1 MEKSWLTISRN
12 LEAYTDGIN
21 LFLDQAVA
29 NGVGP
34 DKFRCPYK
42 RCCNRYTFVRKTIVE
57 HLVLYDMDKDYKNAS
72 WRHHGES
79 FMGEQNIGIG
89 EEGVGPSIETGDQ
102 LTGIHD
108 VLNDVFV
115 QPLTEEGIGP
125 STEPLSKE
133 GRPKEVETFFKLLEE
148 ADQDLWPGCKEF
160 KKLEAVVRLYQIK
173 CLARMPDG
181 IFTTLLELIK
191 KMLPDGD
198 CLPESCYK
206 AKKLINDLGLTY
218 VKIDACPNNCMIY
231 WKETA
236 ELTACSVCGE
246 SRYKNVNEVDG
257 SRKKIAAKFGS
268 EIRNVRL
275 GLASDGFNPF
285 GKMRQ
290 DHSTWPVVLSVYNLP
305 PWMCMKQPNLL
316 LSLLIPGPRSLGK
329 EIDVYMRLLI
339 DELNE
344 LWEVGTPTYD
354 AYSNQNFT
362 MKAAVLWTISDF
374 PAYGMLSGWS
384 THGYK
389 ACPHCMHDKE
399 SIYLPASRKICYLG
413 HRRFIPADHR
423 FRRKT
428 TIFNG
433 RREHR
438 SAPRQW
444 TGLQCLEELCTL
456 RFTFGKPKKHTSVG
470 QRRKRTESSTSSKSQ
485 WKKKSIFYELPYWRH
500 MLIRHNLD
508 VMHIEKNICDNIVG
522 TLLDMDKKSK
532 DGLAARADLEI
543 LNIRHGQHPRRE
555 GNRTFRPPTLFT
567 LKREEKTAFCE
578 VLSTIRVPDGYSSNL
593 SQCVHVN
600 ERKIH
605 GLKSH
610 DCHVLMQQLLPLA
623 IRAVLPKSVTMILLE
638 LSAIFRQLCS
648 KKESEEG
655 FKQLNSRIALTL
667 CQLEKIFP
675 PAFFTV
681 MMHLPVHLADE
692 TAIAGPVPYRWMY
705 PIERYLQ
712 TLKRYVRNMG
722 HPEGSIAEAYLVD
735 ECLSFCSLYLRDVE
749 SRRTRRGRNEDGI
762 GRGVS
767 GGLSIF
773 HSKGCYMGSGENVE
787 LELNVLDQCHRYILN
802 NCDEVSPFRRQH
814 EEFLKNQHR
823 RARLT
828 MRQIKELSK
837 KEFPEWFRQH
847 INSRCHANDNLMSE
861 DLCWLANYPS
871 RVVTKYKSHI
881 IHGFRFRTKSV
892 DDKHKNQNCGVFVP
906 ANVPGA
912 IGQVNCYGRVIDM
925 FEVRYCGPTEA
936 GDRGRAVM
944 LFKCEWVN
952 SESPR
957 GMKTDQYGFTLV
969 NFNRLGFKEDPFILA
984 SQALQAFY
992 VEDTIEKDWH
1002 VVVRTQP
1009 RDLFDVLEDNDAL
1022 DDYAIPDL
1030 DDRLLDNENLQTRV
1044 GVEETHFHEVLPLPT
1059 QFPDFVNA
1067 ADDLTEDEME

>member
-1 MEKSWLTISRN
+1 MDNSWLTIPRN
-12 LEAYTDGIN
+12 FEAYTTGIN

-34 DKFRCPYK
+34 DKFRCPCK
-42 RCCNRYTFVRKTIVE
+42 RCCNRYTFVRNTIVE
-57 HLVLYDMDKDYKNAS
+57 HLILYDMDKDYKNAC
-72 WRHHGES
+72 WRHHGEQNI
-79 FMGEQNIGIG
+79 GEQNVGIG
-89 EEGVGPSIETGDQ
+89 EEETGDEVI
-102 LTGIHD
+102 GMHD
-108 VLNDVFV
+108 FLNDVFV
-115 QPLTEEGIGP
+115 QPLTEEGVGP
-125 STEPLSKE
+125 STEPPIGE
-133 GRPKEVETFFKLLEE
+133 GRPEEVQTFFKLLEE

-173 CLARMPDG
+173 CLAGMPDE

-191 KMLPDGD
+191 RMLPEGD

-206 AKKLINDLGLTY
+206 AKKLINDLGLSY
-218 VKIDACPNNCMIY
+218 VKIDACPNDCMIY
-231 WKETA
+231 WKDTSD
-236 ELTACSVCGE
+236 LTVCSVCGK
-246 SRYKNVNEVDG
+246 SRYKITNAEDS
-257 SRKKIAAKFGS
+257 SRKKVAA
-268 EIRNVRL
+268 
-275 GLASDGFNPF
+275 
-285 GKMRQ
+285 
-290 DHSTWPVVLSVYNLP
+290 
-305 PWMCMKQPNLL
+305 KQPNLL
-316 LSLLIPGPRSLGK
+316 LSLLIPGPRSPGK
-329 EIDVYMRLLI
+329 EIDVYMRPLI

-344 LWEVGTPTYD
+344 LWEVGIPTYD
-354 AYSNQNFT
+354 ACSNQSFT

-399 SIYLPASRKICYLG
+399 SIYLPASSKICYMG
-413 HRRFIPADHR
+413 HRRFLEDNHR
-423 FRRKT
+423 FRRQ
-428 TIFNG
+428 TITFNG

-444 TGLQCLEELCTL
+444 TGLQCLEELSTL
-456 RFTFGKPKKHTSVG
+456 RFTFGKPNKDASVG
-470 QRRKRTESSTSSKSQ
+470 QHRRRASSNTSSNSQ

-500 MLIRHNLD
+500 LLIRHNLD
-508 VMHIEKNICDNIVG
+508 VMHIEKNICDSVVG
-522 TLLDMDKKSK
+522 TLLDIEKSK
-532 DGLAARADLEI
+532 DGLAARADLEF
-543 LNIRHGQHPRRE
+543 LNIRHSQHPRRE
-555 GNRTFRPPTLFT
+555 GNRTFRPPALFT
-567 LKREEKTAFCE
+567 LKREEKTAFCK

-593 SQCVHVN
+593 SRCVHVN

-623 IRAVLPKSVTMILLE
+623 IRPVLPKAVTMVLLE

-655 FKQLNSRIALTL
+655 FKQLKSRIALTL

-675 PAFFTV
+675 PAFFDIMV
-681 MMHLPVHLADE
+681 HLPVHLADE
-692 TAIAGPVPYRWMY
+692 AALAGPVQYRWMY
-705 PIERYLQ
+705 PIKRYLQ
-712 TLKRYVRNMG
+712 TLKRYVRNKG
-722 HPEGSIAEAYLVD
+722 RPEGSIAEAYLVD
-735 ECLSFCSLYLRDVE
+735 ECLSFCSMYLTDVE

-773 HSKGCYMGSGENVE
+773 DSKGCYMGSGENVE
-787 LELNVLDQCHRYILN
+787 LDLNVLDQCHRYILY

-814 EEFLKNQHR
+814 EEFLKTKHR
-823 RARLT
+823 RERLT

-837 KEFPEWFRQH
+837 KEFPEWFKQH
-847 INSRCHANDNLMSE
+847 MNSRYDANDTLISQ
-861 DLCWLANYPS
+861 DLHWLANYPS
-871 RVVTKYKSHI
+871 RVVSRYKSHI
-881 IHGFRFRTKSV
+881 VHGFRFRIKSV

-912 IGQVNCYGRVIDM
+912 IGQVNCYGRVVDM
-925 FEVRYCGPTEA
+925 FEVKYCGPTEA

-957 GMKTDQYGFTLV
+957 GMKTDQYGFTMV
-969 NFNRLGFKEDPFILA
+969 NFNQLGFKEDPFILA

-1009 RDLFDVLEDNDAL
+1009 RDLFDVLEDSDAI
-1022 DDYAIPDL
+1022 DDYATPNL
-1030 DDRLLDNENLQTRV
+1030 DDRILDNENFHTRV
-1044 GVEETHFHEVLPLPT
+1044 GVEETPFLESLALPT
-1059 QFPDFVNA
+1059 GFVNHA
-1067 ADDLTEDEME
+1067 NTDEELTDDDRE

>member
-1 MEKSWLTISRN
+1 MDKSWLTIPRN
-12 LEAYTDGIN
+12 FEAYTTGIN

-29 NGVGP
+29 NGVDP
-34 DKFRCPYK
+34 DKFRCPCK
-42 RCCNRYTFVRKTIVE
+42 RCCNRYSFVRNTIVE
-57 HLVLYDMDKDYKNAS
+57 HLILYDMDKDYKNAC
-72 WRHHGES
+72 WRHHGEQNI
-79 FMGEQNIGIG
+79 GEQNVGIG
-89 EEGVGPSIETGDQ
+89 EEETGDEVI
-102 LTGIHD
+102 GMHD
-108 VLNDVFV
+108 FLNDVFV
-115 QPLTEEGIGP
+115 QPLTEEGVGP
-125 STEPLSKE
+125 STEPPIGE
-133 GRPKEVETFFKLLEE
+133 GRPEEVQTFFKLLEE

-173 CLARMPDG
+173 CLAGMPDE

-191 KMLPDGD
+191 RMLPEGD

-206 AKKLINDLGLTY
+206 AKKLINDLGLSY
-218 VKIDACPNNCMIY
+218 VKIDACPNDCMIY
-231 WKETA
+231 WKDTSD
-236 ELTACSVCGE
+236 LTVCSVCG
-246 SRYKNVNEVDG
+246 
-257 SRKKIAAKFGS
+257 
-268 EIRNVRL
+268 
-275 GLASDGFNPF
+275 
-285 GKMRQ
+285 
-290 DHSTWPVVLSVYNLP
+290 
-305 PWMCMKQPNLL
+305 
-316 LSLLIPGPRSLGK
+316 PRSPGK
-329 EIDVYMRLLI
+329 EIDVYMRPLI

-344 LWEVGTPTYD
+344 LWEVGIPTYD
-354 AYSNQNFT
+354 AFSNQSFT

-399 SIYLPASRKICYLG
+399 SIYLPASRKICYMG
-413 HRRFIPADHR
+413 HRRFLEDNHR
-423 FRRKT
+423 FRRQ
-428 TIFNG
+428 TITFNG

-438 SAPRQW
+438 TAPRQW
-444 TGLQCLEELCTL
+444 TGLQCLEELSTL
-456 RFTFGKPKKHTSVG
+456 RFTFGKPNKDASVG
-470 QRRKRTESSTSSKSQ
+470 QRRRRASSSTSSNSQ

-500 MLIRHNLD
+500 LLIRHNLD
-508 VMHIEKNICDNIVG
+508 VMHIEKNICDSVVG
-522 TLLDMDKKSK
+522 TLLDIEKSK
-532 DGLAARADLEI
+532 DGLAARADLEF
-543 LNIRHGQHPRRE
+543 LNIRHSQHPRRE
-555 GNRTFRPPTLFT
+555 GNRTFRPPALFT
-567 LKREEKTAFCE
+567 LKREEKTAFCK

-593 SQCVHVN
+593 SRCVHVN

-623 IRAVLPKSVTMILLE
+623 IRPVLPKAVTMVLLE

-675 PAFFTV
+675 PAFFDIMV
-681 MMHLPVHLADE
+681 HLPVHLADE
-692 TAIAGPVPYRWMY
+692 AALAGPVQYRWMY

-712 TLKRYVRNMG
+712 TLKRYVRNKG
-722 HPEGSIAEAYLVD
+722 RPEGSIAEAYLVD
-735 ECLSFCSLYLRDVE
+735 ECLSFCSIYLRDVE

-773 HSKGCYMGSGENVE
+773 DSKGCYMGSGENVE
-787 LELNVLDQCHRYILN
+787 LNLNVLDQCHRYILN

-814 EEFLKNQHR
+814 EEFLKTKYR
-823 RARLT
+823 RERLT

-837 KEFPEWFRQH
+837 KEFPEWFKQH
-847 INSRCHANDNLMSE
+847 MNSRYDANDTLISQ
-861 DLCWLANYPS
+861 DLHWLANYPS
-871 RVVTKYKSHI
+871 RVVSRYKSHI
-881 IHGFRFRTKSV
+881 VHGFRFRIKSV

-912 IGQVNCYGRVIDM
+912 IGQVNCYGRVVDM
-925 FEVRYCGPTEA
+925 FEVKYCGPTEA

-957 GMKTDQYGFTLV
+957 GMKTDQYGFTMV
-969 NFNRLGFKEDPFILA
+969 NFNQLGFKEDPFILA

-1009 RDLFDVLEDNDAL
+1009 RDLFDVLEDSDAI
-1022 DDYAIPDL
+1022 DDYDTPNL
-1030 DDRLLDNENLQTRV
+1030 DDRILDNENFHTRV
-1044 GVEETHFHEVLPLPT
+1044 GVEETPFLESLALPT
-1059 QFPDFVNA
+1059 GFVNHA
-1067 ADDLTEDEME
+1067 NTDEELTDDDRE

>member
-1 MEKSWLTISRN
+1 MEKNWLTLPRN

-29 NGVGP
+29 NGAGP
-34 DKFRCPYK
+34 DKFRCPCK

-57 HLVLYDMDKDYKNAS
+57 HLVLYDMDKDYKNTL
-72 WRHHGES
+72 WQRHGEPLI
-79 FMGEQNIGIG
+79 GEQNMGIG
-89 EEGVGPSIETGDQ
+89 EECVGPSTETGDH
-102 LTGIHD
+102 LIGIHD

-115 QPLTEEGIGP
+115 QPLTEEGVGP
-125 STEPLSKE
+125 STEPLSGE
-133 GRPKEVETFFKLLEE
+133 GRPEEVETFFKLLEE
-148 ADQDLWPGCKEF
+148 ADQDLWPGCKEL
-160 KKLEAVVRLYQIK
+160 KKLEAVARLYQIK
-173 CLARMPDG
+173 CLERMSDE

-231 WKETA
+231 WKDTA
-236 ELTACSVCGE
+236 ELTVCSVCGE
-246 SRYKNVNEVDG
+246 SRYKNVNEDDG
-257 SRKKIAAKFGS
+257 SRKQIAAKV
-268 EIRNVRL
+268 I
-275 GLASDGFNPF
+275 
-285 GKMRQ
+285 
-290 DHSTWPVVLSVYNLP
+290 
-305 PWMCMKQPNLL
+305 
-316 LSLLIPGPRSLGK
+316 GPRSSGK
-329 EIDVYMRLLI
+329 EIDVYMRPLI

-344 LWEVGTPTYD
+344 LWEVGTHTYD
-354 AYSNQNFT
+354 AYSNQTFK

-399 SIYLPASRKICYLG
+399 SIYLAASRKISYLG
-413 HRRFIPADHR
+413 HRRFIPIDHR
-423 FRRKT
+423 FRRQT
-428 TIFNG
+428 TSFNG
-433 RREHR
+433 RREHC
-438 SAPRQW
+438 STPRQW
-444 TGLQCLEELCTL
+444 TGLQCLEELSTL
-456 RFTFGKPKKHTSVG
+456 RSTFGKPKKDVSVG

-485 WKKKSIFYELPYWRH
+485 WKKKSFFYELPYWRH
-500 MLIRHNLD
+500 LLIRHNLD
-508 VMHIEKNICDNIVG
+508 VMHIEKNICDNVVG
-522 TLLDMDKKSK
+522 TLLDIDKKSN

-543 LNIRHGQHPRRE
+543 LNIRPRQHSRRE
-555 GNRTFRPPTLFT
+555 GNRTFRPPALFT

-578 VLSTIRVPDGYSSNL
+578 VLSTIWVPDGYSSNV
-593 SQCVHVN
+593 SRCVHVN

-667 CQLEKIFP
+667 CQLEKIFS
-675 PAFFTV
+675 PAFFDV
-681 MMHLPVHLADE
+681 MMHLSVHLADE
-692 TAIAGPVPYRWMY
+692 AAIAGLVPYRWIY
-705 PIERYLQ
+705 PIERFLQ
-712 TLKRYVRNMG
+712 TLKRYVRNKG

-735 ECLSFCSLYLRDVE
+735 ECLSFCSMYLRDVE

-762 GRGVS
+762 RSGVF

-773 HSKGCYMGSGENVE
+773 DSKGCYMGSGENVE

-802 NCDEVSPFRRQH
+802 NCDEVNPFRRQH

-828 MRQIKELSK
+828 VRQIKELSK
-837 KEFPEWFRQH
+837 KEFPEWFKQH
-847 INSRCHANDNLMSE
+847 INSICHANDILISE
-861 DLCWLANYPS
+861 DLRWLANYPS

-881 IHGFRFRTKSV
+881 IHGFIFRTKSV
-892 DDKHKNQNCGVFVP
+892 DDKHKNQNCDVFVP

-925 FEVRYCGPTEA
+925 FEVRYCGPIEA

-952 SESPR
+952 SESSR
-957 GMKTDQYGFTLV
+957 
-969 NFNRLGFKEDPFILA
+969 
-984 SQALQAFY
+984 
-992 VEDTIEKDWH
+992 
-1002 VVVRTQP
+1002 
-1009 RDLFDVLEDNDAL
+1009 EDNDAL
-1022 DDYAIPDL
+1022 NDYAIPDL
-1030 DDRLLDNENLQTRV
+1030 DDRVLDNENLHTRV
-1044 GVEETHFHEVLPLPT
+1044 DVEETHFHEVLPLPT

-1067 ADDLTEDEME
+1067 DDDLTEDETE

>member
-1 MEKSWLTISRN
+1 
-12 LEAYTDGIN
+12 
-21 LFLDQAVA
+21 
-29 NGVGP
+29 
-34 DKFRCPYK
+34 
-42 RCCNRYTFVRKTIVE
+42 
-57 HLVLYDMDKDYKNAS
+57 MDKDYKNAS

-79 FMGEQNIGIG
+79 FMGEQNIEIE

-125 STEPLSKE
+125 FTEPLSRE
-133 GRPKEVETFFKLLEE
+133 GRPKEVETSFKMLKE
-148 ADQDLWPGCKEF
+148 ADQDLWPG
-160 KKLEAVVRLYQIK
+160 
-173 CLARMPDG
+173 
-181 IFTTLLELIK
+181 
-191 KMLPDGD
+191 
-198 CLPESCYK
+198 
-206 AKKLINDLGLTY
+206 
-218 VKIDACPNNCMIY
+218 
-231 WKETA
+231 
-236 ELTACSVCGE
+236 
-246 SRYKNVNEVDG
+246 
-257 SRKKIAAKFGS
+257 
-268 EIRNVRL
+268 
-275 GLASDGFNPF
+275 
-285 GKMRQ
+285 
-290 DHSTWPVVLSVYNLP
+290 
-305 PWMCMKQPNLL
+305 
-316 LSLLIPGPRSLGK
+316 PRSPGK
-329 EIDVYMRLLI
+329 EIDVYMRPLI

-344 LWEVGTPTYD
+344 LWEVGTSTYD

-374 PAYGMLSGWS
+374 PAYGMLSGW
-384 THGYK
+384 
-389 ACPHCMHDKE
+389 
-399 SIYLPASRKICYLG
+399 
-413 HRRFIPADHR
+413 
-423 FRRKT
+423 
-428 TIFNG
+428 N
-433 RREHR
+433 
-438 SAPRQW
+438 
-444 TGLQCLEELCTL
+444 
-456 RFTFGKPKKHTSVG
+456 
-470 QRRKRTESSTSSKSQ
+470 
-485 WKKKSIFYELPYWRH
+485 
-500 MLIRHNLD
+500 
-508 VMHIEKNICDNIVG
+508 
-522 TLLDMDKKSK
+522 
-532 DGLAARADLEI
+532 LEI

-555 GNRTFRPPTLFT
+555 GNRTFRPPALFT

-593 SQCVHVN
+593 SRCVHVN
-600 ERKIH
+600 DRKIH

-623 IRAVLPKSVTMILLE
+623 IRAVLPKSVSMILLE

-648 KKESEEG
+648 KKESKEG

-675 PAFFTV
+675 PAFFDV
-681 MMHLPVHLADE
+681 MMHLPVHLAE
-692 TAIAGPVPYRWMY
+692 EAAIAWPVPYRWMY

-722 HPEGSIAEAYLVD
+722 YPEGSIAEAYLVD

-767 GGLSIF
+767 GRLSIF
-773 HSKGCYMGSGENVE
+773 YSKGCYMGSGENVE

-802 NCDEVSPFRRQH
+802 NCDE
-814 EEFLKNQHR
+814 
-823 RARLT
+823 
-828 MRQIKELSK
+828 M
-837 KEFPEWFRQH
+837 
-847 INSRCHANDNLMSE
+847 NSRCHANDNLISE
-861 DLCWLANYPS
+861 DLRWLANYPS

-912 IGQVNCYGRVIDM
+912 IGQVNCYGRVINM

-936 GDRGRAVM
+936 GDRGRAVI

-1002 VVVRTQP
+1002 VVVRMQP

-1044 GVEETHFHEVLPLPT
+1044 GVEETPFHEVLPLPT
-1059 QFPDFVNA
+1059 QFPEFVNA
-1067 ADDLTEDEME
+1067 ADDITEDEME